1 MYDTPMMLIH
11 CCPPW
16 STLSHSLSWQNTQ
29 EKKCTAANL
38 SFWFLCLQLTRHT
51 PGPPL
56 TCKKVQFF
64 SSTLNFWYFKRNL
77 SASETQISKNIFP
90 PQFEISQFFP
100 ETKPSSSL
108 VWTTCKEVALQ
119 QICLFAGFW
128 FLSLHL
134 TLSWSLNSPRSSCK
148 ESCTAAN

>member
-1 MYDTPMMLIH
+1 MDDDDENDNHQAIDLQNDDVVGDGHNDNVDNDNETSRKCLPN
-11 CCPPW
+11 
-16 STLSHSLSWQNTQ
+16 SL
-29 EKKCTAANL
+29 
-38 SFWFLCLQLTRHT
+38 
-51 PGPPL
+51 
-56 TCKKVQFF
+56 
-64 SSTLNFWYFKRNL
+64 Y
-77 SASETQISKNIFP
+77 P

-134 TLSWSLNSPRSSCK
+134 TLSWSLNSPRSSCTSIK
-148 ESCTAAN
+148 LTLVVTTLQR

>member
-1 MYDTPMMLIH
+1 M
-11 CCPPW
+11 
-16 STLSHSLSWQNTQ
+16 
-29 EKKCTAANL
+29 
-38 SFWFLCLQLTRHT
+38 
-51 PGPPL
+51 
-56 TCKKVQFF
+56 QFF

-77 SASETQISKNIFP
+77 SASETQISKNISP

-134 TLSWSLNSPRSSCK
+134 TLSWALNSPRSSCTSIK
-148 ESCTAAN
+148 LTLVITTLQRWLSYWKKPLPCYLWNLKISTCYLWNLKISTSRC